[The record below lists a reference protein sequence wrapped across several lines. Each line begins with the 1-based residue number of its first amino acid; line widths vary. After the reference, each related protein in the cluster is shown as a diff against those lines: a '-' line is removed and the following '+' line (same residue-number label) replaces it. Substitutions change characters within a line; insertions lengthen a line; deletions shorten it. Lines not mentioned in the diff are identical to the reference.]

1 MNNNQMVILGSTS
14 AIAERLLPTLDFHQT
29 KILSFDRLE
38 SAHQLSKY
46 IPIEN
51 QYRCNWDKASE
62 VERFISM
69 ILEKRI
75 SNPVLFLNF
84 MGFFGEIQR
93 IDQMDIESVLLTNSI
108 NLMPFFLAAKIS
120 RILPAGTRIISF
132 SGAGVGGNN
141 LDDSSFGYL
150 AAKASMAVTIES
162 IDQQLSKHGVRYG
175 LIAPGA
181 FPSKMQEA
189 VAKDSSGS
197 IPEDRVARAREV
209 VEGNPSTTKLAR
221 LVHFLSE
228 NPEMLGGR
236 TWSAN
241 FDELTEHPGNFGR
254 LRRIY

>member
-1 MNNNQMVILGSTS
+1 MSNNQMVVLGSTS
-14 AIAERLLPTLDFHQT
+14 AIATRLLPTLDFHQT
-29 KILSFDRLE
+29 KILAFDRLE
-38 SAHQLSKY
+38 SAHHLGKY

-62 VERFISM
+62 VETFISM
-69 ILEKRI
+69 ILTERI
-75 SNPVLFLNF
+75 SHPVLVLNF
-84 MGFFGEIQR
+84 MGSFGQIKR
-93 IDQMDIESVLLTNSI
+93 IDELDIDSVLLTNSI

-120 RILPAGTRIISF
+120 KCLPAGSKIISF

-189 VAKDSSGS
+189 VAKDLSGS
-197 IPEDRVARAREV
+197 IPAGRVARAKEV
-209 VEGNPSTTKLAR
+209 IESNPSITKLGR